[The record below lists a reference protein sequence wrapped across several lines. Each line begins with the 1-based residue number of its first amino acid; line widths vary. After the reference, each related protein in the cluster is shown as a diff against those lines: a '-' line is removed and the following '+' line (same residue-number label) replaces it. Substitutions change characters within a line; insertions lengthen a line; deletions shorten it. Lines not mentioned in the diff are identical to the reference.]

1 MWLSPLLEALWHC
14 VPIFRYPV
22 CTCNCTLCYQFY
34 SQTIPKDVF
43 LSMYGFNLKEL
54 QFLSCSHLY
63 TPHTSINQEAD
74 DRHSLELE
82 SLVEQVRVCESVLSD
97 ERRQHAF
104 TQGEVTR
111 LNQELEDCKD
121 SLLREKSTTTE
132 LLKVSVQSV
141 WWPISICACILSVLY
156 VCTCTCMYTT
166 LETCT
171 CMYTALEAC
180 TCSLNWGYLVGKL
193 SCLL

>member
-1 MWLSPLLEALWHC
+1 MPANKQLYLKFAKRRLSPLLEALWHC

-22 CTCNCTLCYQFY
+22 CTCNCDNPERCISFHVWFQPQRAEVIYVPLMFTL
-34 SQTIPKDVF
+34 V
-43 LSMYGFNLKEL
+43 
-54 QFLSCSHLY
+54 Y
-63 TPHTSINQEAD
+63 TTYIYQEAD

-141 WWPISICACILSVLY
+141 W
-156 VCTCTCMYTT
+156 
-166 LETCT
+166 
-171 CMYTALEAC
+171 
-180 TCSLNWGYLVGKL
+180 
-193 SCLL
+193 